1 MTRTFRVLVPSAV
14 LTVLLALPVSAAP
27 LAFPIPPLQGLPQGG
42 RVPAVTAP
50 SWILFDESTD
60 IVLGSLNPTDSLAM
74 ASITKIMT
82 GLIAVENT
90 RPADLVSIS
99 ETAAAT
105 GEKEIDLVAG
115 ETLTMDAL
123 FKSLMIHSAND
134 SATAIVE
141 HVGGSVDG
149 FVALMNERAA
159 ELGLTETSF
168 RNPHGLD
175 APNHHSSALDMLNLV
190 RAAMESQ
197 YFADVVRS
205 TIVVIP
211 PAPDGTERIGT
222 STNLLLTGGDSR
234 PGAPAVDPYPGSIG
248 VKTGFTSQAQRTYVA
263 SVERDQRR
271 LYAVIFGADE
281 PRSHFFDAERLF
293 DYGFG
298 QFPYSGPIALGTPYV
313 STMARIEPDPLLVQG
328 DVETYIHLAGQGLT
342 LEAPLPVIESAEVEP
357 IPIPT
362 TEVSRSPETG
372 PTSIVDTITFWFDR
386 LFNA

>member
-1 MTRTFRVLVPSAV
+1 MNRAFRVLVPSAV

-60 IVLGSLNPTDSLAM
+60 IVLGSLNPTDPLAM

-82 GLIAVENT
+82 GLIAIENT
-90 RPADLVSIS
+90 RPADLVTIS

-134 SATAIVE
+134 SATAIAE

-175 APNHHSSALDMLNLV
+175 APDHHDNALNQNFSV
-190 RAAMESQ
+190 K
-197 YFADVVRS
+197 DV
-205 TIVVIP
+205 
-211 PAPDGTERIGT
+211 AYLHE
-222 STNLLLTGGDSR
+222 
-234 PGAPAVDPYPGSIG
+234 
-248 VKTGFTSQAQRTYVA
+248 
-263 SVERDQRR
+263 
-271 LYAVIFGADE
+271 
-281 PRSHFFDAERLF
+281 
-293 DYGFG
+293 
-298 QFPYSGPIALGTPYV
+298 
-313 STMARIEPDPLLVQG
+313 
-328 DVETYIHLAGQGLT
+328 
-342 LEAPLPVIESAEVEP
+342 
-357 IPIPT
+357 
-362 TEVSRSPETG
+362 
-372 PTSIVDTITFWFDR
+372 
-386 LFNA
+386 